1 MPVDYA
7 GFWFKPNGFLDQ
19 NPAMD
24 VPLSSQAHGSPQAGC
39 CGGESC
45 TCGH

>member
-7 GFWFKPNGFLDQ
+7 GFWFKPYGFLDV

-24 VPLSSQAHGSPQAGC
+24 VPRSSQAHATAET
-39 CGGESC
+39 CGGGDGC
-45 TCGH
+45 TCAH